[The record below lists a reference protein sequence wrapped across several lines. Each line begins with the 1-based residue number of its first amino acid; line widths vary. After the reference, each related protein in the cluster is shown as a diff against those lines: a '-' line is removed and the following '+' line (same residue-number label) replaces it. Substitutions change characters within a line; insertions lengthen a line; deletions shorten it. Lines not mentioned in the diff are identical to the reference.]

1 MRSTNENRSMGQ
13 GGQMDKSLLRS
24 LMENELKDIYWAE
37 KALTKAL
44 TKMAKK
50 STSQDLADAL
60 NSHLAETAEHIEK
73 IEQVFDM
80 IGTKAVGKKCL
91 AMEGLIDEADLLMDE
106 TEEGPQRDAA
116 IISAAQ
122 KIEHYEI
129 ASYGT
134 LSSFAHTLGLM
145 KAVSLLEEILEQE
158 KNADATLTEI
168 AVSVINIEAL
178 HEEEAE
184 EE

>member
-1 MRSTNENRSMGQ
+1 MRSTNENRTRGQ
-13 GGQMDKSLLRS
+13 EAPMNKSLLRS
-24 LMENELKDIYWAE
+24 LLESELKDIYWAE
-37 KALTKAL
+37 KASTKAL
-44 TKMAKK
+44 LKMVKNASSQELVNAINTHLEETK
-50 STSQDLADAL
+50 
-60 NSHLAETAEHIEK
+60 EHIEK
-73 IEQVFDM
+73 VEEVFDI

-91 AMEGLIDEADLLMDE
+91 AMEGLIHEAEALME
-106 TEEGPQRDAA
+106 ENEEGPQRDAA

-122 KIEHYEI
+122 KMEHYEI

-145 KAVSLLEEILEQE
+145 KAFSLLEEILEQE